1 MMVVLLF
8 VGEKMTAMYVNLMCE
23 SLQMIASRG
32 ASKFTASPTP
42 HKPLNSVGFYCMG
55 GVGGL

>member
-32 ASKFTASPTP
+32 ASKFTAPPTP
-42 HKPLNSVGFYCMG
+42 HKPMNSVGFYGMG